1 VTRDRSVQ
9 DLTQKTFEKVNEQF
23 LRHNVVMPK
32 ISAPSIAEHREARRD
47 ALLSAAAQLMLSGAP
62 FTVAQVASEVGLSR
76 SAVYEYYA
84 SAADL
89 IADVLVDEMAFWV
102 DEMSPMVQAEIQPLA
117 RIETWV
123 RGVLGYVK
131 DGRHILVKSAGTV
144 ELPEAR
150 RAQVSSMHRELV
162 APLVQALTELEVA
175 DVKQY
180 SAFCWGVLDSAI
192 TRVESQGFDSITEGD
207 AVMAFIKSGLGKN
220 ERDAAQG
227 ATSLLSDGD

>member
-1 VTRDRSVQ
+1 MERK
-9 DLTQKTFEKVNEQF
+9 LLGHNEG
-23 LRHNVVMPK
+23 VPK

-47 ALLSAAAQLMLSGAP
+47 ALLVAATQLMLSGTP

-89 IADVLVDEMAFWV
+89 IADVLVDEMALWV
-102 DEMSPMVQAEIQPLA
+102 DEISPMVEAESEPLA

-131 DGRHILVKSAGTV
+131 DGRHVLVKSAGSV

-150 RAQVSSMHRELV
+150 RVQVTSMHRELV
-162 APLVQALTELEVA
+162 APLVQALTELEVP
-175 DVKQY
+175 DIRQY

-192 TRVESQGFDSITEGD
+192 MRVESQGCDAVAEGD
-207 AVMAFIKSGLGKN
+207 AVMVFITSGVGK
-220 ERDAAQG
+220 
-227 ATSLLSDGD
+227 

>member
-1 VTRDRSVQ
+1 
-9 DLTQKTFEKVNEQF
+9 
-23 LRHNVVMPK
+23 MPR

-47 ALLSAAAQLMLSGAP
+47 ALLAAAAQLMLSGSP

-89 IADVLVDEMAFWV
+89 IADVLVDEMALWV
-102 DEMSPMVQAEIQPLA
+102 DEMSPMIEAETDPMA

-131 DGRHILVKSAGTV
+131 DGRHILVKSAGSV

-162 APLVQALTELEVA
+162 APLVQALAELEVA
-175 DVKQY
+175 DVRQY

-192 TRVESQGFDSITEGD
+192 TRVESQGFDSIAEGD
-207 AVMAFIKSGLGKN
+207 AVMAFIKSGVGKK
-220 ERDAAQG
+220 
-227 ATSLLSDGD
+227 

>member
-1 VTRDRSVQ
+1 VERK
-9 DLTQKTFEKVNEQF
+9 LLGHNEG
-23 LRHNVVMPK
+23 VPK

-47 ALLSAAAQLMLSGAP
+47 ALLAAATQLMLSGTP
-62 FTVAQVASEVGLSR
+62 FTVAQVATEVGLSR

-89 IADVLVDEMAFWV
+89 VADVLVDEMALWV
-102 DEMSPMVQAEIQPLA
+102 DEISPMVEAENEPLA

-131 DGRHILVKSAGTV
+131 DGRHVLVKSAGSV

-150 RAQVSSMHRELV
+150 RVQVTSMHRELV
-162 APLVQALTELEVA
+162 APLVQALTELEVP
-175 DVKQY
+175 DIRQY

-192 TRVESQGFDSITEGD
+192 MRVESQGCDAVAEGD
-207 AVMAFIKSGLGKN
+207 AVMVFITSGVGK
-220 ERDAAQG
+220 
-227 ATSLLSDGD
+227 

>member
-1 VTRDRSVQ
+1 MESK
-9 DLTQKTFEKVNEQF
+9 LLGHNED
-23 LRHNVVMPK
+23 VPK

-47 ALLSAAAQLMLSGAP
+47 ALLVAATQLMLSGTP

-89 IADVLVDEMAFWV
+89 IADVLVDEMALWV
-102 DEMSPMVQAEIQPLA
+102 DEISPMVEAESEPLA

-131 DGRHILVKSAGTV
+131 DGRHVLVKSAGSV

-150 RAQVSSMHRELV
+150 RVQVTSMHRELV
-162 APLVQALTELEVA
+162 APLVQALTELEVP
-175 DVKQY
+175 DIRQY

-192 TRVESQGFDSITEGD
+192 MRVESQGCDAVSEGD
-207 AVMAFIKSGLGKN
+207 AVMVFITSGVGK
-220 ERDAAQG
+220 
-227 ATSLLSDGD
+227 

>member
-1 VTRDRSVQ
+1 
-9 DLTQKTFEKVNEQF
+9 
-23 LRHNVVMPK
+23 MPR
-32 ISAPSIAEHREARRD
+32 ISAPTIAEHREERRD
-47 ALLSAAAQLMLSGAP
+47 ALLAAAAQLMLSGTP

-89 IADVLVDEMAFWV
+89 IADVLVDEMALWV
-102 DEMSPMVQAEIQPLA
+102 DEISPMVEAENEPLD

-131 DGRHILVKSAGTV
+131 DGRHVLVKSAASV

-162 APLVQALTELEVA
+162 APLVDALTELEVA
-175 DVKQY
+175 DVRQY

-192 TRVESQGFDSITEGD
+192 TRVESQGFDSISEGD
-207 AVMAFIKSGLGKN
+207 AVMAFISSGVS
-220 ERDAAQG
+220 R
-227 ATSLLSDGD
+227 

>member
-1 VTRDRSVQ
+1 MQGSKQTIGATWGKRPRGRLKPLKCGKQ
-9 DLTQKTFEKVNEQF
+9 TFRAHEDV
-23 LRHNVVMPK
+23 PK

-47 ALLSAAAQLMLSGAP
+47 ALLVAATQLMLSGTP

-89 IADVLVDEMAFWV
+89 IADVLVDEMALWV
-102 DEMSPMVQAEIQPLA
+102 DEISPMVEAESEPLA

-131 DGRHILVKSAGTV
+131 DGRHVLVKSAGSV

-150 RAQVSSMHRELV
+150 RVQVTSMHRELV
-162 APLVQALTELEVA
+162 APLVQALTELEVP
-175 DVKQY
+175 DIRQY

-192 TRVESQGFDSITEGD
+192 MRVESQGCDAVAEGD
-207 AVMAFIKSGLGKN
+207 AVMVFITSGVGK
-220 ERDAAQG
+220 
-227 ATSLLSDGD
+227 

>member
-1 VTRDRSVQ
+1 MV
-9 DLTQKTFEKVNEQF
+9 
-23 LRHNVVMPK
+23 PK

-47 ALLSAAAQLMLSGAP
+47 ALLVAATQLMLSGTP

-89 IADVLVDEMAFWV
+89 IADVLVDEMALWV
-102 DEMSPMVQAEIQPLA
+102 DEISPMVEAESEPLA

-131 DGRHILVKSAGTV
+131 DGRRVLVKSAGSV

-150 RAQVSSMHRELV
+150 RVQVTSMHRELV
-162 APLVQALTELEVA
+162 APLVQALTELEVP
-175 DVKQY
+175 DIRQY
-180 SAFCWGVLDSAI
+180 SAFCWGVLESAI
-192 TRVESQGFDSITEGD
+192 MRVESQGCDAVAEGD
-207 AVMAFIKSGLGKN
+207 AVMVFITSGVGK
-220 ERDAAQG
+220 
-227 ATSLLSDGD
+227 

>member
-1 VTRDRSVQ
+1 MESK
-9 DLTQKTFEKVNEQF
+9 LLGHNED
-23 LRHNVVMPK
+23 VPK

-47 ALLSAAAQLMLSGAP
+47 ALLAAAAQLMLSGTP

-89 IADVLVDEMAFWV
+89 IADVLVDEMALWV
-102 DEMSPMVQAEIQPLA
+102 DEISPMVEAESEPLA

-131 DGRHILVKSAGTV
+131 DGRHVLVKSAGSV

-150 RAQVSSMHRELV
+150 RVQVTSMHRELV
-162 APLVQALTELEVA
+162 APLVQALTELEVP
-175 DVKQY
+175 DIRQY

-192 TRVESQGFDSITEGD
+192 LRVESQGCDAVAEGD
-207 AVMAFIKSGLGKN
+207 AVMVFITSGVGK
-220 ERDAAQG
+220 
-227 ATSLLSDGD
+227 

>member
-1 VTRDRSVQ
+1 MESK
-9 DLTQKTFEKVNEQF
+9 LLGHNED
-23 LRHNVVMPK
+23 VPK

-47 ALLSAAAQLMLSGAP
+47 ALLAAAAQLMLSGTP

-89 IADVLVDEMAFWV
+89 IADVLVDEMALWV
-102 DEMSPMVQAEIQPLA
+102 DEISPMVEAESEPLA

-131 DGRHILVKSAGTV
+131 DGRHVLVKSAGSV

-150 RAQVSSMHRELV
+150 RVQVTSMHRELV
-162 APLVQALTELEVA
+162 APLVQALTELEVS
-175 DVKQY
+175 DVRQY

-192 TRVESQGFDSITEGD
+192 TRVESQGCDAVSEGD
-207 AVMAFIKSGLGKN
+207 AVMVFITSGVGK
-220 ERDAAQG
+220 
-227 ATSLLSDGD
+227 

>member
-1 VTRDRSVQ
+1 MESK
-9 DLTQKTFEKVNEQF
+9 LLGHNED
-23 LRHNVVMPK
+23 VPK

-47 ALLSAAAQLMLSGAP
+47 ALLVAATQLMLSGTP

-89 IADVLVDEMAFWV
+89 IADVLVDEMALWV
-102 DEMSPMVQAEIQPLA
+102 DEISPMVEAESEPLA

-131 DGRHILVKSAGTV
+131 DGRHVLVKSAGSV

-150 RAQVSSMHRELV
+150 RVQVTSMHRELV
-162 APLVQALTELEVA
+162 APLVQALTELEVP
-175 DVKQY
+175 DVRQY

-192 TRVESQGFDSITEGD
+192 TRVESQGFDAVSEGD
-207 AVMAFIKSGLGKN
+207 AVMIFITSGVC
-220 ERDAAQG
+220 
-227 ATSLLSDGD
+227 T

>member
-1 VTRDRSVQ
+1 MESK
-9 DLTQKTFEKVNEQF
+9 LLGHNED
-23 LRHNVVMPK
+23 VPK

-47 ALLSAAAQLMLSGAP
+47 ALLVAATQLMLSGTR

-89 IADVLVDEMAFWV
+89 IADVLVDEMALWV
-102 DEMSPMVQAEIQPLA
+102 DEISPMVEAESEPLA

-131 DGRHILVKSAGTV
+131 DGRHVLVKSAGSV

-150 RAQVSSMHRELV
+150 RVQVTSMHRELV
-162 APLVQALTELEVA
+162 APLVQALTELEVS
-175 DVKQY
+175 DVRQY

-192 TRVESQGFDSITEGD
+192 TRVESQGCDAVSEGD
-207 AVMAFIKSGLGKN
+207 AVMVFITSGVGK
-220 ERDAAQG
+220 
-227 ATSLLSDGD
+227 

>member
-1 VTRDRSVQ
+1 VER
-9 DLTQKTFEKVNEQF
+9 KF
-23 LRHNVVMPK
+23 LRHNGVVPK
-32 ISAPSIAEHREARRD
+32 ISAPTIAEHREARRD
-47 ALLSAAAQLMLSGAP
+47 ALLAAAAQLMLSGTP

-89 IADVLVDEMAFWV
+89 IADVLVDEMALWV
-102 DEMSPMVQAEIQPLA
+102 DEISPMVEAESEPLA

-131 DGRHILVKSAGTV
+131 DGRHVLVKSAGSV

-150 RAQVSSMHRELV
+150 RVQVTSMHRELV
-162 APLVQALTELEVA
+162 APLVQALTELEVS
-175 DVKQY
+175 DVRQY

-192 TRVESQGFDSITEGD
+192 TRVESQGCDAVSEGD
-207 AVMAFIKSGLGKN
+207 AVMVFITSGVGK
-220 ERDAAQG
+220 
-227 ATSLLSDGD
+227 

>member
-1 VTRDRSVQ
+1 
-9 DLTQKTFEKVNEQF
+9 
-23 LRHNVVMPK
+23 MPK

-47 ALLSAAAQLMLSGAP
+47 ALLAAAARLMLSGTS

-89 IADVLVDEMAFWV
+89 IADVLVDEMAQWV
-102 DEMSPMVQAEIQPLA
+102 DEISPMVEAESEPLA

-131 DGRHILVKSAGTV
+131 DGRHVLVKSAGTV

-150 RAQVSSMHRELV
+150 RAQVTSMHRELV
-162 APLVQALTELEVA
+162 APLVKALTELEVP
-175 DVKQY
+175 DVRQY
-180 SAFCWGVLDSAI
+180 SGFCWGVLDSAI
-192 TRVESQGFDSITEGD
+192 TRVESQGFDAVSEGD
-207 AVMAFIKSGLGKN
+207 AVMAFITSGVGK
-220 ERDAAQG
+220 Q
-227 ATSLLSDGD
+227 

>member
-1 VTRDRSVQ
+1 MERK
-9 DLTQKTFEKVNEQF
+9 LLGHNEG
-23 LRHNVVMPK
+23 VPK

-47 ALLSAAAQLMLSGAP
+47 ALLAAATQLMLSGTP

-89 IADVLVDEMAFWV
+89 VADVLVDEMALWV
-102 DEMSPMVQAEIQPLA
+102 DEISPMVEAESEPLA

-131 DGRHILVKSAGTV
+131 DGRHVLVKSAGSV

-150 RAQVSSMHRELV
+150 RVQVTSMHRELV
-162 APLVQALTELEVA
+162 APLVQALTELEVP
-175 DVKQY
+175 DIRQY

-192 TRVESQGFDSITEGD
+192 IRVESQGCDAVAEGD
-207 AVMAFIKSGLGKN
+207 AVMVFITSGVGK
-220 ERDAAQG
+220 
-227 ATSLLSDGD
+227 

>member
-1 VTRDRSVQ
+1 MQPGENGRGVDQNPGNVES
-9 DLTQKTFEKVNEQF
+9 KF
-23 LRHNVVMPK
+23 LRHNEGVPK

-47 ALLSAAAQLMLSGAP
+47 ALLAAATQLMLSGTP
-62 FTVAQVASEVGLSR
+62 FTVAQVATEVGLSR

-89 IADVLVDEMAFWV
+89 VADVLVDEMALWV
-102 DEMSPMVQAEIQPLA
+102 DEISPMVEAESEPLA

-131 DGRHILVKSAGTV
+131 DGRHVLVKSAGSV

-150 RAQVSSMHRELV
+150 RVQVTSMHRELV
-162 APLVQALTELEVA
+162 APLVQALTELEVP
-175 DVKQY
+175 DIRQY

-192 TRVESQGFDSITEGD
+192 MRVESQGCDAVAEGD
-207 AVMAFIKSGLGKN
+207 AVMVFITSGVGK
-220 ERDAAQG
+220 
-227 ATSLLSDGD
+227 

>member
-1 VTRDRSVQ
+1 MERK
-9 DLTQKTFEKVNEQF
+9 LLGHNEG
-23 LRHNVVMPK
+23 VPK

-47 ALLSAAAQLMLSGAP
+47 ALLAAATQLMLSGTP
-62 FTVAQVASEVGLSR
+62 FTVAQVATEVGLSR

-89 IADVLVDEMAFWV
+89 IADVLVDEMALWV
-102 DEMSPMVQAEIQPLA
+102 DEISPMVEAESEPLA

-131 DGRHILVKSAGTV
+131 DGRHVLVKSAGSV

-150 RAQVSSMHRELV
+150 RVQVTSMHRELV
-162 APLVQALTELEVA
+162 APLVQALTELEVP
-175 DVKQY
+175 DIRQY

-192 TRVESQGFDSITEGD
+192 MRVESQGCDAVAEGD
-207 AVMAFIKSGLGKN
+207 AVMVFITSGVGK
-220 ERDAAQG
+220 
-227 ATSLLSDGD
+227 

>member
-1 VTRDRSVQ
+1 MESK
-9 DLTQKTFEKVNEQF
+9 LLGHNED
-23 LRHNVVMPK
+23 VPK

-47 ALLSAAAQLMLSGAP
+47 ALLVAATQLMLSGTP

-89 IADVLVDEMAFWV
+89 IADVLVDEMALWV
-102 DEMSPMVQAEIQPLA
+102 DEISPMVEAESEPLA

-131 DGRHILVKSAGTV
+131 DGRHVLVKSAGSV

-150 RAQVSSMHRELV
+150 RVQVTSMHRELV
-162 APLVQALTELEVA
+162 APLVQALTELEVP
-175 DVKQY
+175 DIRQY

-192 TRVESQGFDSITEGD
+192 MRVESQGCDAVAEGD
-207 AVMAFIKSGLGKN
+207 AVMVFITSGVGK
-220 ERDAAQG
+220 
-227 ATSLLSDGD
+227 

>member
-1 VTRDRSVQ
+1 MESK
-9 DLTQKTFEKVNEQF
+9 LLGHNED
-23 LRHNVVMPK
+23 VPK

-47 ALLSAAAQLMLSGAP
+47 ALLVAATQLMLSGTP

-89 IADVLVDEMAFWV
+89 IADVLVDEMALWV
-102 DEMSPMVQAEIQPLA
+102 DEISPMVEAESEPLA

-131 DGRHILVKSAGTV
+131 DGRHVLVKSAGSV

-150 RAQVSSMHRELV
+150 RVQVTSMHRELV
-162 APLVQALTELEVA
+162 APLVQALTELEVP
-175 DVKQY
+175 DIRQY
-180 SAFCWGVLDSAI
+180 SAFCWGVIDSAI
-192 TRVESQGFDSITEGD
+192 MRVESQGCDAVAEGD
-207 AVMAFIKSGLGKN
+207 AVMVFITSGVGK
-220 ERDAAQG
+220 
-227 ATSLLSDGD
+227 

>member
-1 VTRDRSVQ
+1 VESK
-9 DLTQKTFEKVNEQF
+9 LLGHNED
-23 LRHNVVMPK
+23 VPK

-47 ALLSAAAQLMLSGAP
+47 ALLVAATQLMLSGTP

-89 IADVLVDEMAFWV
+89 IADVLVDEMALWV
-102 DEMSPMVQAEIQPLA
+102 DEISPMVEAESEPLA

-131 DGRHILVKSAGTV
+131 DGRHVLVKSAGSV

-150 RAQVSSMHRELV
+150 RVQVTSMHRELV
-162 APLVQALTELEVA
+162 APLVQALTELEVP
-175 DVKQY
+175 DIRQY

-192 TRVESQGFDSITEGD
+192 MRVESQGCDAVAEGD
-207 AVMAFIKSGLGKN
+207 AVMVFITSGVGK
-220 ERDAAQG
+220 
-227 ATSLLSDGD
+227 

>member
-1 VTRDRSVQ
+1 
-9 DLTQKTFEKVNEQF
+9 
-23 LRHNVVMPK
+23 MPK

-47 ALLSAAAQLMLSGAP
+47 ALLAAAAQLMLSGNP

-89 IADVLVDEMAFWV
+89 IADVLVDEMALWV
-102 DEMSPMVQAEIQPLA
+102 DEISPMVEAESEPLA

-131 DGRHILVKSAGTV
+131 DGRHVLVKSAGSV

-150 RAQVSSMHRELV
+150 RVQVTSMHRELV
-162 APLVQALTELEVA
+162 APLVQALTELEVP
-175 DVKQY
+175 DIRQY

-192 TRVESQGFDSITEGD
+192 MRVESQGCDAVAEGD
-207 AVMAFIKSGLGKN
+207 AVMVFITSGVGK
-220 ERDAAQG
+220 
-227 ATSLLSDGD
+227 